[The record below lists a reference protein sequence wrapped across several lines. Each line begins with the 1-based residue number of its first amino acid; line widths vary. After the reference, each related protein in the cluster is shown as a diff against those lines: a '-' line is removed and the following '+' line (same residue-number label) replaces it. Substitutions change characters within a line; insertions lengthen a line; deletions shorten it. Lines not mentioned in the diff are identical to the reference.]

1 MSAPIPANCSGLAN
15 LKSPVIKDFRCKDT
29 EQLWETGRNRIF
41 SRVARVALRK
51 LQMLNAAEDLG
62 TLVRV
67 PGNRLEK
74 LQAERQG
81 QYSIRIND
89 QFRVCFEFS
98 TGQAFEVEITD
109 YH

>member
-1 MSAPIPANCSGLAN
+1 
-15 LKSPVIKDFRCKDT
+15 VIKHFRCKDT
-29 EQLWETGRNRIF
+29 EQLWATGKNRKF
-41 SRVARVALRK
+41 SQIARVALRK
-51 LQMLNAAEDLG
+51 LQMLHAAENVG

-74 LQAERQG
+74 LQAPRQG

-89 QFRVCFEFS
+89 QWRVCFEFS
-98 TGQAFEVEITD
+98 AGDASQVEITD

>member
-1 MSAPIPANCSGLAN
+1 
-15 LKSPVIKDFRCKDT
+15 VIRHFRCKDT
-29 EQLWETGRNRIF
+29 KRLWETGKNRKF
-41 SRVARVALRK
+41 SPIARVALRK

-62 TLVRV
+62 TLARV

-89 QFRVCFEFS
+89 HWRVCF
-98 TGQAFEVEITD
+98 
-109 YH
+109 